1 MRFLISILLAIPV
14 AQAAVDKEIKP
25 QKYILCKNKSIV
37 RTIRV
42 EADGSS
48 CQAKYTKAGV
58 DRVIGYGS
66 SPGACNRFV
75 DNVKT
80 NLENA
85 SWACRSLSDS
95 KITAQSPEPE
105 EDE

>member
-1 MRFLISILLAIPV
+1 MSFLLSILMAFSV
-14 AQAAVDKEIKP
+14 AEAAVEKIIEP
-25 QKYILCKNKSIV
+25 QKYVLCKNKSIV

-42 EADGSS
+42 ESDGEG
-48 CQAKYTKAGV
+48 CKAKYTKAGV

-80 NLENA
+80 NLEGA
-85 SWACRSLSDS
+85 AWSCRSLADS
-95 KITAQSPEPE
+95 KITAQAAE